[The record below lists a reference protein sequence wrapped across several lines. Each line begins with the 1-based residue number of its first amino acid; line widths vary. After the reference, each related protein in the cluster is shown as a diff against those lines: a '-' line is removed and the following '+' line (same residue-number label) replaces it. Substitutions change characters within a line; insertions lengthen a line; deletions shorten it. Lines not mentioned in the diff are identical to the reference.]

1 MAGNEEK
8 VQYCRS
14 LGADVVINYKEEDF
28 VKRVKEETGGE
39 GSKCSYLQE
48 AMVLKGICGESANV
62 TYFSGVNVILDNI
75 GASYLQ
81 RNLDALSFDGRLFI
95 IGFQGGAKADLNL
108 GPILGKRLTIQG
120 TILMADYMCVIK

>member
-39 GSKCSYLQE
+39 GSIAIY
-48 AMVLKGICGESANV
+48 
-62 TYFSGVNVILDNI
+62 
-75 GASYLQ
+75 
-81 RNLDALSFDGRLFI
+81 
-95 IGFQGGAKADLNL
+95 
-108 GPILGKRLTIQG
+108 KRPWF
-120 TILMADYMCVIK
+120 